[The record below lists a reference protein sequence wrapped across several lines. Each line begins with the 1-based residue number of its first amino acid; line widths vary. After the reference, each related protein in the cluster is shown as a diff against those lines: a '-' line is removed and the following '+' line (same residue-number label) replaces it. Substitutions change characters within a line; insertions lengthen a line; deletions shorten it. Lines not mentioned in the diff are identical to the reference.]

1 MPFVTFCRNT
11 TRRRSRWRS
20 PGGLARGSN
29 FIFRA
34 KSHLDPTRF
43 SSRLRNP
50 LFPLLFSFFSTL
62 RPFFLSFIRSFVRF
76 GAAKRW
82 WPRRFI
88 YFNAPRVVECGETV
102 ITVLIKRKSYH
113 SIHT

>member
-62 RPFFLSFIRSFVRF
+62 RPFFSRSFVRLF
-76 GAAKRW
+76 VSEQRNVGGRDASYILMPFALW
-82 WPRRFI
+82 
-88 YFNAPRVVECGETV
+88 NAVKP
-102 ITVLIKRKSYH
+102 LLQF
-113 SIHT
+113 